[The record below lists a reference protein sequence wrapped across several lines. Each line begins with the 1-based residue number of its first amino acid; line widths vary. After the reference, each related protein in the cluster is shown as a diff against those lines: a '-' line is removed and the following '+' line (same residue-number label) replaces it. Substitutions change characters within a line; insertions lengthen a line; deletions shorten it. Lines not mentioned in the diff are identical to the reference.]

1 MPDRPF
7 QHVVVG
13 AIFNGVNEILLAFRP
28 PTAPRRAGT
37 HKCCGRRMRKSSQ
50 GGLWEFPG
58 GKVEAGESARQA
70 LARELQEEL
79 GISVVSARP
88 LIRIRHHYHESLHGG
103 RSRHL
108 APSTDEQVS
117 RAQDAL
123 ERPSRDVHGC
133 TSVARSRMLEATDTS
148 RTLRSRSSMH
158 GEKIVLLNVWRVDAF
173 AGEPFGR
180 EGQPVEWVAI
190 KDLIQRDYPAANW
203 PIVNAVRLPSRYLIT
218 PEPSPNTQEFLYG
231 LERSLRAGIRLV
243 QLRAKTL
250 SETAYVELAR
260 QVLPVCHAHQA
271 QLILNAAPALV
282 EEVGADG
289 VHLDSARLMSLSARP
304 FSSSRLWVGASCH
317 NAKELAHAGRLGADF
332 AVVSPVLETTSHP
345 GARTLGWTGFR
356 ELTELAV
363 LPVYALGGMTQRHVT
378 QAYEHGAQGIAG
390 VSSLWRD

>member
-1 MPDRPF
+1 MSDIPF

-13 AIFNGVNEILLAFRP
+13 AIFNSVNEILLAFRP

-58 GKVEAGESARQA
+58 GKVEAGESTPHA

-88 LIRIRHHYHESLHGG
+88 LIRIRHHYNETLGPG
-103 RSRHL
+103 RSRHP
-108 APSTDEQVS
+108 AF
-117 RAQDAL
+117 R
-123 ERPSRDVHGC
+123 
-133 TSVARSRMLEATDTS
+133 DTS
-148 RTLRSRSSMH
+148 ASLH
-158 GEKIVLLNVWRVDAF
+158 GAKTVLLDVWRVDTF

-190 KDLIQRDYPAANW
+190 KDLAQRDYPAANW

-218 PEPSPNTQEFLYG
+218 PEPSPNTEEFLYG

-250 SETAYVELAR
+250 GETAYAELVR
-260 QVLPVCHAHQA
+260 QVLPVCRAHQA
-271 QLILNAAPALV
+271 QLILNAAPPLV

-289 VHLDSARLMSLSARP
+289 VHLDSARLMLLSARP

-317 NAKELAHAGRLGADF
+317 NAKELIHAGRIGADF
-332 AVVSPVLETTSHP
+332 AVVSPVLETASHP

-390 VSSLWRD
+390 VSSLWRG

>member
-1 MPDRPF
+1 MSCRPF

-13 AIFNGVNEILLAFRP
+13 AIFNGANEILLAFRP
-28 PTAPRRAGT
+28 PTAP
-37 HKCCGRRMRKSSQ
+37 Q

-58 GKVEAGESARQA
+58 GKVEAGESAPHA
-70 LARELQEEL
+70 LARELQEEV

-88 LIRIRHHYHESLHGG
+88 LIRIHHHYPG
-103 RSRHL
+103 RSRHPASGGTCASL
-108 APSTDEQVS
+108 
-117 RAQDAL
+117 
-123 ERPSRDVHGC
+123 
-133 TSVARSRMLEATDTS
+133 
-148 RTLRSRSSMH
+148 H
-158 GEKIVLLNVWRVDAF
+158 GEKTVLLDVWRVDAF

-190 KDLIQRDYPAANW
+190 KDLAQRDYPAANW
-203 PIVNAVRLPSRYLIT
+203 PIVNSVRLPSRYLIT
-218 PEPSPNTQEFLYG
+218 PEPSPNTQEFLHDLG
-231 LERSLRAGIRLV
+231 RSLRSGIRLV

-250 SETAYVELAR
+250 GETAYVELAR

-271 QLILNAAPALV
+271 QLILNAAPTLV

-289 VHLDSARLMSLSARP
+289 VHLDSTRLMSLSARP

-317 NAKELAHAGRLGADF
+317 NAQELAHAARLGADF

-390 VSSLWRD
+390 VSSLWRG

>member
-1 MPDRPF
+1 MPDRSF

-13 AIFNGVNEILLAFRP
+13 AVFNGVGEILLAFRQ
-28 PTAPRRAGT
+28 PTVP
-37 HKCCGRRMRKSSQ
+37 Q

-58 GKVEAGESARQA
+58 GKVEAGESARHA
-70 LARELQEEL
+70 LARELQEEV
-79 GISVVSARP
+79 GISIVSARP
-88 LIRIRHHYHESLHGG
+88 LIRIRHHYHENPGK
-103 RSRHL
+103 
-108 APSTDEQVS
+108 
-117 RAQDAL
+117 
-123 ERPSRDVHGC
+123 
-133 TSVARSRMLEATDTS
+133 
-148 RTLRSRSSMH
+148 
-158 GEKIVLLNVWRVDAF
+158 EKTVLLDVWRVDAF

-190 KDLIQRDYPAANW
+190 KDLAQRNYPAANW

-218 PEPSPNTQEFLYG
+218 PEPSPNTPEFLYG
-231 LERSLRAGIRLV
+231 LERSLRSGIRLV

-250 SETAYVELAR
+250 GETAYMDLAR
-260 QVLPVCHAHQA
+260 QVLPVCHAYQA
-271 QLILNAAPALV
+271 QLILNAAPALA
-282 EEVGADG
+282 EHVGADG
-289 VHLDSARLMSLSARP
+289 VHLGSARLMSLSTRP

-317 NAKELAHAGRLGADF
+317 NAKELAHAARLGADF

-390 VSSLWRD
+390 VSSLWRG

>member
-1 MPDRPF
+1 MLVRPF

-13 AIFNGVNEILLAFRP
+13 AIFNGVDEILLAFRA
-28 PTAPRRAGT
+28 PTAP
-37 HKCCGRRMRKSSQ
+37 Q

-58 GKVEAGESARQA
+58 GKVEAGESAPHA
-70 LARELQEEL
+70 LARELQEEV

-88 LIRIRHHYHESLHGG
+88 LIRIRHHYDESLSGG
-103 RSRHL
+103 RSRHPAL
-108 APSTDEQVS
+108 SMDGRVS
-117 RAQDAL
+117 RTQDAL
-123 ERPSRDVHGC
+123 ERPSGDTCASMHGG
-133 TSVARSRMLEATDTS
+133 RSRHPAFRNTS
-148 RTLRSRSSMH
+148 TSLC
-158 GEKIVLLNVWRVDAF
+158 GEKIVLLDVWRVDTF

-190 KDLIQRDYPAANW
+190 KDLAQRNYPAANW

-231 LERSLRAGIRLV
+231 LERSLRSGIRLV

-250 SETAYVELAR
+250 GETAYAELAR
-260 QVLPVCHAHQA
+260 QVLPVCHTHQA

-282 EEVGADG
+282 EEIGADG

-345 GARTLGWTGFR
+345 GATPLGWTGFH

-390 VSSLWRD
+390 VSSLWRG